1 MSGITDCFVSVYKF
15 DEKSYPEKVPR
26 ARGDI
31 IRGRWT
37 PLESKSMRV
46 REPAATPMATID
58 PLLPFASGSYAVFDP
73 RVLDSIDN
81 LPTTV
86 TTFSGAFQRDIAVA

>member
-1 MSGITDCFVSVYKF
+1 MPTTKPSITTQYRRIKTCLIVIGAHITVWPKSRSIKSCAGNHHTPVSGH
-15 DEKSYPEKVPR
+15 
-26 ARGDI
+26 
-31 IRGRWT
+31 
-37 PLESKSMRV
+37 
-46 REPAATPMATID
+46 D
-58 PLLPFASGSYAVFDP
+58 PFLPFASGSYAVFDP